1 MIYKWWR
8 FCSSGMWHYVDISK
22 DCSAFIFRVTGFLD
36 YLPPKMKAPC
46 SLETPT
52 QQHKRLNV
60 QQRCCENIKSHVIIH
75 ASISIVAGD
84 SSCSITAMF
93 LIIMINWYISLYF
106 ITPVPYFNTFASSKV
121 IARWTPSSATFYP
134 IGLRCNTILRGN
146 ILLNYCRQVNEI
158 FTRHSLKVL
167 VLS

>member
-1 MIYKWWR
+1 
-8 FCSSGMWHYVDISK
+8 MWHYVDISK

-121 IARWTPSSATFYP
+121 IACWTPSSAIFYT
-134 IGLRCNTILRGN
+134 IGLSCNTILRGN